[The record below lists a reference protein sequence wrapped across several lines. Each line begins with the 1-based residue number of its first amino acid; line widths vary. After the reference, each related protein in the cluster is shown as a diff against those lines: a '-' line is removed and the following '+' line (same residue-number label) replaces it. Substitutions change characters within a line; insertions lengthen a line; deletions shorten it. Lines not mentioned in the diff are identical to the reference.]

1 MEKKTKKKKKEP
13 QVIEIHI
20 YIHQDYPL
28 IQPMPNSTH
37 NPVTYPNN
45 PPNYYTTSY
54 KSKP

>member
-28 IQPMPNSTH
+28 TQPTPNY
-37 NPVTYPNN
+37 NPSPITTPYN
-45 PPNYYTTSY
+45 PPYYYTTFL
-54 KSKP
+54 KP